1 MGKSTLF
8 NALTASKNAEAAN
21 FPFCTIDPNIGI
33 VDVVDERLDKLTEL
47 SKSKKKIYTNITFVD
62 IAGLVKGASKGE
74 GLGNKF
80 LSHIREVDAI
90 IHLVRC
96 FDSEKITHVN
106 SKINPVEDLET
117 IKTEIILSDIDII
130 QKKLEKGKKKL
141 LEEKQIKIL
150 EEKLNQLNEGKEIF
164 INGSDEKKFLSSL
177 GLLSIKPKIIVCNV
191 DEESLANGNAFTK
204 EVQNKYSNEKVVT
217 ICADIEDQI
226 MGLDNSE
233 RETFMKEIGL
243 NKTGL
248 NQLIKE
254 GYELLNLDTFFT
266 SGPEESRA
274 WTVEKNTPAPK
285 AASVIHTDFEKKFL
299 TTLGLLSIKPKIIV
313 CNVDEESLAT
323 GNAFT
328 EDVKRKYTAEK
339 IVTICADIEDQIMGL
354 DNNERETFMKE
365 IGLNKTGLN
374 QLIKEGYDLLNL
386 DTFFTSGPEES
397 RAWTIEKNTL
407 APQAASVIHTDFE
420 KNFIRAEAVTCED
433 FIKFGSAEKCKEN
446 GKLRIEGKDYIVKDG
461 DVLYFRVNP

>member
-1 MGKSTLF
+1 MGFKCGIVGLPNVGKSTLF

-33 VDVVDERLDKLTEL
+33 VDVVDERLDQLAKL
-47 SKSKKKIYTNITFVD
+47 SSSKKKIYTNITFVD

-106 SKINPVEDLET
+106 SKISPSSDLET
-117 IKTEIILSDIDII
+117 IKTEIVLSDLDIV

-141 LEEKQIKIL
+141 LEDKEIKIL
-150 EEKLNQLNEGKEIF
+150 EEKLNQLDKNQEVKINNEEE
-164 INGSDEKKFLSSL
+164 NKFLSSI

-191 DEESLANGNAFTK
+191 DEENLSKGNQYTE
-204 EVQNKYSNEKVVT
+204 EVQNKYPNEKIIK
-217 ICADIEDQI
+217 ICADIEDQLS
-226 MGLDNSE
+226 GLDKSE
-233 RETFMKEIGL
+233 KEAFMQEIGL
-243 NKTGL
+243 NKTGI

-254 GYELLNLDTFFT
+254 GYDLLKLDTFFT

-274 WTVEKNTPAPK
+274 WTVRKNTIAPK
-285 AASVIHTDFEKKFL
+285 
-299 TTLGLLSIKPKIIV
+299 
-313 CNVDEESLAT
+313 
-323 GNAFT
+323 
-328 EDVKRKYTAEK
+328 
-339 IVTICADIEDQIMGL
+339 
-354 DNNERETFMKE
+354 
-365 IGLNKTGLN
+365 
-374 QLIKEGYDLLNL
+374 
-386 DTFFTSGPEES
+386 
-397 RAWTIEKNTL
+397 
-407 APQAASVIHTDFE
+407 AASVIHTDFE
-420 KNFIRAEAVTCED
+420 KNFIRAEAVSCED
-433 FIKFGSAEKCKEN
+433 FIKYGSAEKCKEN

>member
-1 MGKSTLF
+1 MGFKCGIVGLPNVGKSTLF

-33 VDVVDERLDKLTEL
+33 VDVVDERLDKLTKL
-47 SKSKKKIYTNITFVD
+47 SNSKKKIYTNITFVD

-90 IHLVRC
+90 VHLVRC
-96 FDSEKITHVN
+96 FESDKITHVN
-106 SKINPVEDLET
+106 SSINPVEDLET
-117 IKTEIILSDIDII
+117 IKTEIILSDLDIV

-141 LEEKQIKIL
+141 LQEKEIKIL
-150 EEKLNQLNEGKEIF
+150 EEKLNQLNDGKEILSNDEF
-164 INGSDEKKFLSSL
+164 EKKLLSSL

-191 DEESLANGNAFTK
+191 DEDSLENGNNFTENVK
-204 EVQNKYSNEKVVT
+204 KKYSNEKIIT

-226 MGLDNSE
+226 MGLD
-233 RETFMKEIGL
+233 K
-243 NKTGL
+243 
-248 NQLIKE
+248 
-254 GYELLNLDTFFT
+254 
-266 SGPEESRA
+266 
-274 WTVEKNTPAPK
+274 
-285 AASVIHTDFEKKFL
+285 
-299 TTLGLLSIKPKIIV
+299 
-313 CNVDEESLAT
+313 
-323 GNAFT
+323 
-328 EDVKRKYTAEK
+328 
-339 IVTICADIEDQIMGL
+339 
-354 DNNERETFMKE
+354 NERETFMKE

-397 RAWTIEKNTL
+397 RAWTVEKNTL
-407 APQAASVIHTDFE
+407 APKAAGVIHTDFE

>member
-1 MGKSTLF
+1 MGFKCGIVGLPNVGKSTLF

-33 VDVVDERLDKLTEL
+33 VDVVDDRLDQL
-47 SKSKKKIYTNITFVD
+47 SKLSNSKKKIYTNITFVD

-96 FDSEKITHVN
+96 FESDQITHVN

-117 IKTEIILSDIDII
+117 IKTEIILSDIDVI
-130 QKKLEKGKKKL
+130 QKKLDKGKKKL
-141 LEEKQIKIL
+141 LDEKEIKIL
-150 EEKLNQLNEGKEIF
+150 EEKLIQLNEGNEVTSNDQTEI
-164 INGSDEKKFLSSL
+164 KFLSNL

-191 DEESLANGNAFTK
+191 DEESLAEGNIFTK
-204 EVQNKYSNEKVVT
+204 SIKEAHPNEKIVT

-226 MGLDNSE
+226 MGLDNNE

-243 NKTGL
+243 SKTGL

-274 WTVEKNTPAPK
+274 WTVK
-285 AASVIHTDFEKKFL
+285 
-299 TTLGLLSIKPKIIV
+299 
-313 CNVDEESLAT
+313 
-323 GNAFT
+323 
-328 EDVKRKYTAEK
+328 
-339 IVTICADIEDQIMGL
+339 
-354 DNNERETFMKE
+354 
-365 IGLNKTGLN
+365 
-374 QLIKEGYDLLNL
+374 
-386 DTFFTSGPEES
+386 
-397 RAWTIEKNTL
+397 KNTL
-407 APQAASVIHTDFE
+407 APKAASVIHTDFE
-420 KNFIRAEAVTCED
+420 KNFIRAETVTCED
-433 FIKFGSAEKCKEN
+433 FIKYGSAEKCKEN

>member
-1 MGKSTLF
+1 MGFKCGIVGLPNVGKSTLF

-33 VDVVDERLDKLTEL
+33 VDVIDERLDKLTKL
-47 SKSKKKIYTNITFVD
+47 SNSKKKIYTNITFVD

-96 FDSEKITHVN
+96 FESEKITHVN

-117 IKTEIILSDIDII
+117 IKTEIILADLDIV

-141 LEEKQIKIL
+141 LQEKEIKIL
-150 EEKLNQLNEGKEIF
+150 EEKLK
-164 INGSDEKKFLSSL
+164 
-177 GLLSIKPKIIVCNV
+177 
-191 DEESLANGNAFTK
+191 
-204 EVQNKYSNEKVVT
+204 
-217 ICADIEDQI
+217 
-226 MGLDNSE
+226 
-233 RETFMKEIGL
+233 
-243 NKTGL
+243 
-248 NQLIKE
+248 
-254 GYELLNLDTFFT
+254 LLNT
-266 SGPEESRA
+266 GNE
-274 WTVEKNTPAPK
+274 
-285 AASVIHTDFEKKFL
+285 ASFNDEFEKKFL
-299 TTLGLLSIKPKIIV
+299 TALGLLSIKPKIIV

-323 GNAFT
+323 GNSFT
-328 EDVKRKYTAEK
+328 EDIKRKYPGEK

-354 DNNERETFMKE
+354 NNNERETFMKE

-397 RAWTIEKNTL
+397 RAWTVEKNTH

>member
-1 MGKSTLF
+1 MGFKCGIVGLPNVGKSTLF

-33 VDVVDERLDKLTEL
+33 VDVVDKRLDKLSEL
-47 SKSKKKIYTNITFVD
+47 SNSKKKIYTNITFVD

-96 FDSEKITHVN
+96 FESAKITHVN
-106 SKINPVEDLET
+106 SEIDPAADLET

-141 LEEKQIKIL
+141 LNEKEIIIL
-150 EEKLNQLNEGKEIF
+150 ENKLKLLDEGNDNRGESEIE
-164 INGSDEKKFLSSL
+164 NKFLSSI

-191 DEESLANGNAFTK
+191 DE
-204 EVQNKYSNEKVVT
+204 
-217 ICADIEDQI
+217 
-226 MGLDNSE
+226 
-233 RETFMKEIGL
+233 
-243 NKTGL
+243 TGL
-248 NQLIKE
+248 
-254 GYELLNLDTFFT
+254 
-266 SGPEESRA
+266 
-274 WTVEKNTPAPK
+274 TV
-285 AASVIHTDFEKKFL
+285 
-299 TTLGLLSIKPKIIV
+299 
-313 CNVDEESLAT
+313 
-323 GNAFT
+323 GNRFT
-328 EDVKRKYTAEK
+328 ENVKSKYPSEK

-354 DNNERETFMKE
+354 DKSERETFMQE

-374 QLIKEGYDLLNL
+374 KLIKEGYALLNL

-397 RAWTIEKNTL
+397 RAWTIKKNTA
-407 APQAASVIHTDFE
+407 APKAASVIHTDFE
-420 KNFIRAEAVTCED
+420 KNFIRAETVTCDD

>member
-1 MGKSTLF
+1 MGFKCGIVGLPNVGKSTLF

-33 VDVVDERLDKLTEL
+33 VDVIDERLDKLTKL
-47 SKSKKKIYTNITFVD
+47 SNSKKKIYTNITFVD

-96 FDSEKITHVN
+96 FESDKITHVN

-117 IKTEIILSDIDII
+117 IKTEIILSDLDII

-141 LEEKQIKIL
+141 LQEKEIKIL
-150 EEKLNQLNEGKEIF
+150 EEKL
-164 INGSDEKKFLSSL
+164 
-177 GLLSIKPKIIVCNV
+177 
-191 DEESLANGNAFTK
+191 
-204 EVQNKYSNEKVVT
+204 
-217 ICADIEDQI
+217 
-226 MGLDNSE
+226 
-233 RETFMKEIGL
+233 
-243 NKTGL
+243 
-248 NQLIKE
+248 
-254 GYELLNLDTFFT
+254 ELLNA
-266 SGPEESRA
+266 GNE
-274 WTVEKNTPAPK
+274 
-285 AASVIHTDFEKKFL
+285 ASINDEFEKKFL
-299 TTLGLLSIKPKIIV
+299 TTHGLLSIKPKIIV

-328 EDVKRKYTAEK
+328 EDVKRKYGAEK

-397 RAWTIEKNTL
+397 RAWTVEKNTL

>member
-1 MGKSTLF
+1 MGFKCGIVGLPNVGKSTLF

-33 VDVVDERLDKLTEL
+33 VDVIDERLDQL
-47 SKSKKKIYTNITFVD
+47 SKLSNSKKKIYTNITFVD

-96 FDSEKITHVN
+96 FESDKITHVN
-106 SKINPVEDLET
+106 SEINPIEDLEI
-117 IKTEIILSDIDII
+117 IKTEITLSDLDII

-141 LEEKQIKIL
+141 LQEKEIKIL
-150 EEKLNQLNEGKEIF
+150 EEKLNLLNSGKELI
-164 INGSDEKKFLSSL
+164 INDQSERKFLS
-177 GLLSIKPKIIVCNV
+177 
-191 DEESLANGNAFTK
+191 
-204 EVQNKYSNEKVVT
+204 
-217 ICADIEDQI
+217 
-226 MGLDNSE
+226 
-233 RETFMKEIGL
+233 
-243 NKTGL
+243 
-248 NQLIKE
+248 
-254 GYELLNLDTFFT
+254 
-266 SGPEESRA
+266 
-274 WTVEKNTPAPK
+274 
-285 AASVIHTDFEKKFL
+285 
-299 TTLGLLSIKPKIIV
+299 TLGLLSIKPKIIV
-313 CNVDEESLAT
+313 CNVDEDSLAK
-323 GNAFT
+323 GNTFT
-328 EDVKRKYTAEK
+328 KTVKEKYSNEK
-339 IVTICADIEDQIMGL
+339 IITICADIEDQIMGL
-354 DNNERETFMKE
+354 NNNDRETFMKE

-397 RAWTIEKNTL
+397 RAWTVVKNTL
-407 APQAASVIHTDFE
+407 APKAASVIHTDFE
-420 KNFIRAEAVTCED
+420 KKFIRAEAVSCED

>member
-1 MGKSTLF
+1 MGFKCGIVGLPNVGKSTLF

-33 VDVVDERLDKLTEL
+33 VDVIDERLDQLAKL
-47 SKSKKKIYTNITFVD
+47 SSSKKKIYTNITFVD

-106 SKINPVEDLET
+106 SKISPSSDLET
-117 IKTEIILSDIDII
+117 IKTEIVLSDLDIL

-141 LEEKQIKIL
+141 LENKQIKIL
-150 EEKLNQLNEGKEIF
+150 EEKLNQLDKNQEVKINNEEE
-164 INGSDEKKFLSSL
+164 NKFLSSI

-191 DEESLANGNAFTK
+191 DEENLSKGNQYTE
-204 EVQNKYSNEKVVT
+204 EVQNKYPNEKIIK
-217 ICADIEDQI
+217 ICADIEDQLS
-226 MGLDNSE
+226 GLDKNE
-233 RETFMKEIGL
+233 KEAFM
-243 NKTGL
+243 
-248 NQLIKE
+248 Q
-254 GYELLNLDTFFT
+254 D
-266 SGPEESRA
+266 
-274 WTVEKNTPAPK
+274 
-285 AASVIHTDFEKKFL
+285 
-299 TTLGLLSIKPKIIV
+299 
-313 CNVDEESLAT
+313 
-323 GNAFT
+323 
-328 EDVKRKYTAEK
+328 
-339 IVTICADIEDQIMGL
+339 
-354 DNNERETFMKE
+354 

-374 QLIKEGYDLLNL
+374 QLIKEGYDLLKL

-397 RAWTIEKNTL
+397 RAWTVRKNTI
-407 APQAASVIHTDFE
+407 APKAASVIHTDFE
-420 KNFIRAEAVTCED
+420 KNFIRAEAVSCED
-433 FIKFGSAEKCKEN
+433 FIKYGSAEKCKEN

>member
-1 MGKSTLF
+1 MGFKCGIVGLPNVGKSTLF

-33 VDVVDERLDKLTEL
+33 VDVIDDRLDQL
-47 SKSKKKIYTNITFVD
+47 SKLSSSKKKIYTNITFVD

-96 FDSEKITHVN
+96 FESDQITHVN

-117 IKTEIILSDIDII
+117 IKTEIILSDIDVI
-130 QKKLEKGKKKL
+130 QKKLDKGKKKL
-141 LEEKQIKIL
+141 LDEKEIKIL
-150 EEKLNQLNEGKEIF
+150 EEKLSQLNEGNEVTSNDQAEI
-164 INGSDEKKFLSSL
+164 KFLSNL

-191 DEESLANGNAFTK
+191 DEESLAEGNVFTK
-204 EVQNKYSNEKVVT
+204 SIKEAHPNEKVVT

-226 MGLDNSE
+226 MGLDNNE

-243 NKTGL
+243 SKTGL

-274 WTVEKNTPAPK
+274 WTVK
-285 AASVIHTDFEKKFL
+285 
-299 TTLGLLSIKPKIIV
+299 
-313 CNVDEESLAT
+313 
-323 GNAFT
+323 
-328 EDVKRKYTAEK
+328 
-339 IVTICADIEDQIMGL
+339 
-354 DNNERETFMKE
+354 
-365 IGLNKTGLN
+365 
-374 QLIKEGYDLLNL
+374 
-386 DTFFTSGPEES
+386 
-397 RAWTIEKNTL
+397 KNTL
-407 APQAASVIHTDFE
+407 APKAASVIHTDFE
-420 KNFIRAEAVTCED
+420 KNFIRAETVTCED
-433 FIKFGSAEKCKEN
+433 FIKYGSAEKCKEN

>member
-1 MGKSTLF
+1 MGFKCGIVGLPNVGKSTLF

-33 VDVVDERLDKLTEL
+33 VDVVDERLDQLAKL
-47 SKSKKKIYTNITFVD
+47 SSSKKKIYTNITFVD

-106 SKINPVEDLET
+106 SKISPSSDLET
-117 IKTEIILSDIDII
+117 IKTEIVLSDLDVV

-141 LEEKQIKIL
+141 LEDKEIKIL
-150 EEKLNQLNEGKEIF
+150 EEKLNQLDKNQEVKINNEEE
-164 INGSDEKKFLSSL
+164 NKFLSSI

-191 DEESLANGNAFTK
+191 DEENLSKGNQYTE
-204 EVQNKYSNEKVVT
+204 EVQNKYPNEKIIK
-217 ICADIEDQI
+217 ICADIEDQLS
-226 MGLDNSE
+226 GLDKNE
-233 RETFMKEIGL
+233 KEAFM
-243 NKTGL
+243 
-248 NQLIKE
+248 Q
-254 GYELLNLDTFFT
+254 D
-266 SGPEESRA
+266 
-274 WTVEKNTPAPK
+274 
-285 AASVIHTDFEKKFL
+285 
-299 TTLGLLSIKPKIIV
+299 
-313 CNVDEESLAT
+313 
-323 GNAFT
+323 
-328 EDVKRKYTAEK
+328 
-339 IVTICADIEDQIMGL
+339 
-354 DNNERETFMKE
+354 

-374 QLIKEGYDLLNL
+374 QLIKEGYDLLKL

-397 RAWTIEKNTL
+397 RAWTVRKNTI
-407 APQAASVIHTDFE
+407 APKAASVIHTDFE
-420 KNFIRAEAVTCED
+420 KNFIRAEAVSCED
-433 FIKFGSAEKCKEN
+433 FIKYGSAEKCKEN